1 MRLLLS
7 ATLLL
12 LTGLALVEVLMR
24 PSAAAR
30 LEVGVIFS
38 LMVITSAGMAV
49 ALPRLARSFKSLRVT
64 LMLLAVVSFGL
75 VTAGIVVAALRM
87 FLSQHDAG
95 LTLVVVGFGVVAAL
109 VFAIAVNSSLTADLR
124 KIAATTSRIAA
135 GDLSPRSGLI
145 RNDEVG
151 QLALAIDEMAATL
164 ESAEKNRLHD
174 EKARRSFFAAV
185 GHDLR
190 TPLASL
196 NAAVEAL
203 QDGVASDPS
212 RFLEAMKGDITAL
225 SRLADDLF
233 LLAQIE
239 SGALDFE
246 SGPVDLTELA
256 DEAVEV
262 LGPIATRKRVSLRLE
277 AGPRVFASARPD
289 SVARVLRNLLDNA
302 IRHSPLGGE
311 VVVTVANGA
320 LTTVTVRDDG
330 PGFECDFV
338 DRAFDRFTR
347 DDPARSRENGGA
359 GLGLAIADG
368 FVSAMGGEIW
378 AAPGPGG
385 VVAFQLPGVLE
396 DDASNR
402 TLLPNR

>member
-12 LTGLALVEVLMR
+12 LTGLALFEVFMR

-64 LMLLAVVSFGL
+64 LMFLAVVSFGL

-203 QDGVASDPS
+203 QDGIASDPS

-225 SRLADDLF
+225 SRLVDDLF

-262 LGPIATRKRVSLRLE
+262 LGPIATRKRVSLHLE

-311 VVVTVANGA
+311 VVVTVADGA

-330 PGFECDFV
+330 PGFESDFV

-347 DDPARSRENGGA
+347 ADPARSRETGGA

-396 DDASNR
+396 DDPSNR